1 MGDSFSDAFL
11 SSLGETQMTQKLI
24 EVMSICKGSAFM
36 RTHLPKYISN
46 LPLIQEEE
54 SESHFTSILES
65 LEGFL

>member
-1 MGDSFSDAFL
+1 MGDSFSDAL

-24 EVMSICKGSAFM
+24 EVMSICKKGSAFM
-36 RTHLPKYISN
+36 RTHLPKYILN

-54 SESHFTSILES
+54 SESHFTSIVES